1 MSKPVEKA
9 NLIIVVITIL
19 ILIAIAGVSGY
30 KYYEEN
36 SYHNICFIYNSVF

>member
-36 SYHNICFIYNSVF
+36 YKWFVEAKHPQ

>member
-9 NLIIVVITIL
+9 NIIIVVITIL

-36 SYHNICFIYNSVF
+36 